1 MLHTALIKFFNQ
13 QIKMFRAILKEL
25 LISAEVNI
33 HLTFGLGVEMS
44 DLGLVHFF
52 FFCFGAFIAHKRVL
66 HFKWPVALA

>member
-1 MLHTALIKFFNQ
+1 
-13 QIKMFRAILKEL
+13 MFRAILKEL

-52 FFCFGAFIAHKRVL
+52 FFLFWGIHSPQACSPFQ
-66 HFKWPVALA
+66 VACGSCVTLQDSP